1 MTVPLPRFRRSAQD
15 QGRPR
20 RRAMRQVTRAEAK
33 EWTKLAH
40 EYGFVIKGRHVPLGR
55 FVPIDSTTEDK
66 FLVIQLLTITP
77 IIANPYSGTGLT
89 KKRPPIMFDRTAAGE
104 ISIPGRWWQ
113 TMFERLSEHETD
125 DVPAGVRVKARAA
138 AQSIHVPDV
147 LLPADHD
154 TIEIYA
160 PDDSGDLVSFE
171 ALPPGGRIT
180 MKIPV
185 AS

>member
-1 MTVPLPRFRRSAQD
+1 MASTSTPILS
-15 QGRPR
+15 
-20 RRAMRQVTRAEAK
+20 RRAMRHVTRAEAK
-33 EWTKLAH
+33 GWTKLAR

-55 FVPIDSTTEDK
+55 FVPVVSRTDNE
-66 FLVIQLLTITP
+66 LVVIQLLTITP
-77 IIANPYSGTGLT
+77 IIANPYSGAWLT
-89 KKRPPIMFDRTAAGE
+89 KKRPPIMFDRNAAGE
-104 ISIPGRWWQ
+104 ISIPGRWWHA
-113 TMFERLSEHETD
+113 MFERLCEDETH
-125 DVPAGVRVKARAA
+125 DVPVEVKAQARAA
-138 AQSIHVPDV
+138 AHAIHLPDV
-147 LLPADHD
+147 VLPADHD